1 MASRLQFFVIA
12 AALALLAPATAQQ
25 QQQGVA
31 IRWLPEVPDYQL
43 KPPMRLQLTA
53 PSGEAVFLKYPIY
66 PLTKALGLNGTEV
79 ARNVR
84 PAGHGAILTTDSVC

>member
-25 QQQGVA
+25 QQAVT

-53 PSGEAVFLKYPIY
+53 PSGESVSLKYPIY
-66 PLTKALGLNGTEV
+66 PLTKALGLNGSEV

-84 PAGHGAILTTDSVC
+84 PGGHGAILTMDSVC